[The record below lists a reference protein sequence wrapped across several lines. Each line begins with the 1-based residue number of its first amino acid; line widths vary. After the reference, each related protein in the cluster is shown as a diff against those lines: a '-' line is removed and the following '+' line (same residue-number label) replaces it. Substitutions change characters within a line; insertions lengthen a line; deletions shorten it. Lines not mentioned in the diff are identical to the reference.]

1 MGVIPE
7 ATLKAAW
14 SAGLDPTNNLHSLP
28 LSPGGWLRCLNPL
41 AGSPTITCCAN
52 ASEATRTCLG
62 AHLLS
67 HSGGLGGG
75 GAAGVVPLAPRV
87 WLLPLRCP
95 PWDQFS
101 GRAGRGGWGRGSC
114 GPCKEQTVPT
124 SLTAWGWEEGYPL
137 FWPLISHSIPSR
149 NLGNSPVSVLGWWWW
164 CKSV

>member
-41 AGSPTITCCAN
+41 AGSTTISCCAN

-67 HSGGLGGG
+67 HSGGQGRG

-101 GRAGRGGWGRGSC
+101 GRAGRGGVGKGQLWTLQGTDSADISYCLGL
-114 GPCKEQTVPT
+114 GGGVPT
-124 SLTAWGWEEGYPL
+124 LLASDLPFHSL
-137 FWPLISHSIPSR
+137 
-149 NLGNSPVSVLGWWWW
+149 
-164 CKSV
+164 